1 MRNYTVWKISCALTH
16 FKRNL
21 KEEGKFQA
29 IKNPIKKTMRNSMQ
43 FQVLYFSF
51 VLLSWKLVL
60 WSKIFSFNMHF
71 SVDTSLAVFTN
82 LACNTFIIIQ
92 IKFILVSIMIASRT
106 HKLFRWVLKGEVLLA
121 FHCCFLNISS
131 FSEKTPSHPLLPGS
145 IWFCTG
151 KDCTFWMRRQ
161 DAIDQNSFG
170 VLQAVVLPHLRFAI
184 LIVLF
189 QLLSVST

>member
-1 MRNYTVWKISCALTH
+1 
-16 FKRNL
+16 
-21 KEEGKFQA
+21 
-29 IKNPIKKTMRNSMQ
+29 
-43 FQVLYFSF
+43 
-51 VLLSWKLVL
+51 
-60 WSKIFSFNMHF
+60 MHF

-161 DAIDQNSFG
+161 DAIDQ
-170 VLQAVVLPHLRFAI
+170 VLGCYKLLYF
-184 LIVLF
+184 LISD
-189 QLLSVST
+189 LLSWLYCSSFCQYPPSSFFKCWCGPDSWHRFMCVRPRDSFVVCRHLTDRKLELVGVVGGCMEKWA

>member
-1 MRNYTVWKISCALTH
+1 MNFRFCWFYCIFFYFYSYIILSSTWW
-16 FKRNL
+16 
-21 KEEGKFQA
+21 
-29 IKNPIKKTMRNSMQ
+29 
-43 FQVLYFSF
+43 LYFAVF
-51 VLLSWKLVL
+51 CFLIWKLVL
-60 WSKIFSFNMHF
+60 WFKIFSFNKHF

-106 HKLFRWVLKGEVLLA
+106 HMLFRWVLKGEVLLA
-121 FHCCFLNISS
+121 FHCCFLNIISS

-145 IWFCTG
+145 IRFRTG
-151 KDCTFWMRRQ
+151 KECTFCMRRQ
-161 DAIDQNSFG
+161 DTIDQNSFG
-170 VLQAVVLPHLRFAI
+170 VLQAVVLPHLRFTI